1 MNSKFW
7 LSRLSVFAVVGL
19 FVQPGAAMAANVD
32 CNAGGNLQSAINGAV
47 PNELI
52 VITGNCAENVFIRTD
67 GLSFTGA
74 TPADGVDGS
83 ISVAGAIRIQMV
95 AMTVKNSTSNGVAV
109 FEGGSVLFLNVTI
122 TGHSRAGVLV
132 VDNSLARVINGSI
145 DNNVRQGALISG
157 NSRATFSNVDVTNN
171 GREGIS
177 AFETSSISVRQS
189 SIISD
194 NTGDGL
200 RVRQSSYGRLEDSTV
215 SGNGRPFQLFESSS
229 MTIARNVISSDVADV
244 PGTTGGILVNRGSTL
259 RLAGGNTISNTA
271 APDPGTA
278 VSVLANSMLRQGPGG
293 APDAISSTSGL
304 ALNVANMGQADF
316 RDFTI
321 AGLTTVNRHSLLRL
335 RKDATGL
342 VTGDIEIQRDS
353 AINFG
358 LAESGSVQVTG
369 TVTCL
374 DKESSA
380 DFPDQTAAD
389 IVGGNGEELDCSGY
403 NVGNN
408 PN

>member
-259 RLAGGNTISNTA
+259 RLSGGNTISNTA
-271 APDPGTA
+271 APDPREPLSPFSRIPCCVRAREGRPTPLVPPA
-278 VSVLANSMLRQGPGG
+278 ALR
-293 APDAISSTSGL
+293 
-304 ALNVANMGQADF
+304 
-316 RDFTI
+316 
-321 AGLTTVNRHSLLRL
+321 
-335 RKDATGL
+335 
-342 VTGDIEIQRDS
+342 
-353 AINFG
+353 
-358 LAESGSVQVTG
+358 
-369 TVTCL
+369 
-374 DKESSA
+374 
-380 DFPDQTAAD
+380 
-389 IVGGNGEELDCSGY
+389 
-403 NVGNN
+403 
-408 PN
+408 